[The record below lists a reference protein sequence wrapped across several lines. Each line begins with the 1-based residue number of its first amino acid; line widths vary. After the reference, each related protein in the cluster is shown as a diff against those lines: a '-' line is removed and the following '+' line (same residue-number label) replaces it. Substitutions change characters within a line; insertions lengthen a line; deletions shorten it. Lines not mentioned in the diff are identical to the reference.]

1 MCLMVADTLEF
12 VPVNKDLR
20 LIGGSGH
27 RLQLAYSESL
37 GLYIGVYLHAPRQG
51 QVMRNFAFGEY
62 KMYFLE
68 TKNTVSTIIYNF
80 WLFGKGSLQLYT
92 LFWKLR

>member
-1 MCLMVADTLEF
+1 MCLMVADMLEF

-51 QVMRNFAFGEY
+51 QVMEILY
-62 KMYFLE
+62 LD
-68 TKNTVSTIIYNF
+68 NTRRI
-80 WLFGKGSLQLYT
+80 LLKQ
-92 LFWKLR
+92 K